1 MAESV
6 ERRRV
11 LAYGATTGVVA
22 LVGLAGSLAGGLESR
37 SAVQVTESLAGSV
50 PAGGAQG
57 AVPLS
62 QGVASP
68 PYEAFDLTPARQAL
82 HRLLPAHA
90 DQIELAAVDF
100 ALADTADPAGPVDPA
115 DAADR
120 ADPVDRTDRYRI
132 TAPSGSTRTSAV
144 SVSVSISGTSTSAL
158 LAGVGWYLKHV
169 AGVTISLPGD
179 SLAQLPARLPAPAAP
194 IVGAAAVRHRFALN
208 DTENG
213 YAGAYRTWADWER
226 LLDVLALHGFNEVLI
241 AAGHDE
247 VYRRVFA
254 EFGYSPEELDAWIPA
269 PAYQPWWLL
278 ANLSS
283 VGGPVSGDV
292 RQAGVD
298 LVRRIVARL
307 RELGLVPV
315 LPGYAGQVPDGFAG
329 RNPGASVIAQ
339 GDWNGYQRPDWLD
352 PRDPCYARV
361 ADSFYKH
368 QDEVYGRS
376 TAYKMDLLH
385 EGGQTGGVPLGDAAV
400 AVMAALQTARP
411 GATWV
416 ILGWQDNPRRDV
428 LDALRACGPAVCAA
442 GQVLV
447 VDGCS
452 DEAIEP
458 DREADWGGTAY
469 AFGAI
474 PNFGGRSLL
483 GGNAST
489 WTARFPKALVGT
501 AGAAGATRATGTAG
515 SPGKGSSLS
524 GIAWMPEAS
533 GHDPAAFELFA
544 ELAWRPDPV
553 DLGDWFDR
561 YAARRYGRR
570 DDAAANAWRTFS
582 QTAYSLEPGKF
593 PEGHDSL
600 FCAWPDFSAT
610 SAAPGGPVMRYD
622 AAAFQDA
629 VRMLLRADPALRAAD
644 AYRYDVVD
652 FTRQALAN
660 HARVLLPD
668 IKNAYIAKDLDS
680 YRHLTGRWLDA
691 MNLLDGLLA
700 TDERFLL
707 GTWLRSGG
715 WDARSLIT
723 TWGGRKPALS
733 LHNYGARELSG
744 LVADVY
750 LPRWRKH
757 FADHE
762 DVVTGAVCDL
772 PAADWYAFDDA
783 WAHTANSYPDTP
795 TGDPFAA
802 ANDIAVFLAAS

>member
-11 LAYGATTGVVA
+11 LAYGAATGVVA
-22 LVGLAGSLAGGLESR
+22 LVGTAGGLAGGLESR
-37 SAVQVTESLAGSV
+37 SAMKAAESLPGSAPAAGAAGAAG
-50 PAGGAQG
+50 AGGT
-57 AVPLS
+57 VPLS
-62 QGVASP
+62 ARAAPP

-82 HRLLPAHA
+82 RRLLPAHA
-90 DQIELAAVDF
+90 DQIELAAVD
-100 ALADTADPAGPVDPA
+100 
-115 DAADR
+115 AAS
-120 ADPVDRTDRYRI
+120 ADPVDQADRYRI
-132 TAPSGSTRTSAV
+132 TAPSGSAPAAAV
-144 SVSVSISGTSTSAL
+144 CVAGTSTSAL
-158 LAGVGWYLKHV
+158 LAGTGWYLKYV

-179 SLAQLPARLPAPAAP
+179 SLALLPARLPMPETAV
-194 IVGAAAVRHRFALN
+194 VGAAAVRHRFALN

-241 AAGHDE
+241 ATGHDE
-247 VYRRVFA
+247 VYRRVFT
-254 EFGYSPEELDAWIPA
+254 EFGYSLEELDAWIPA

-278 ANLSS
+278 GNLDA
-283 VGGPVSGDV
+283 VGGPVPADV

-307 RELGLVPV
+307 RELDLVPV
-315 LPGYAGQVPDGFAG
+315 LPGYAGQVPDGFAR
-329 RNPGASVIAQ
+329 RNPGVSVIVQ
-339 GDWNGYQRPDWLD
+339 GEWNGYRRPDWLD

-368 QDEVYGRS
+368 QDELYGRT

-385 EGGQTGGVPLGDAAV
+385 EGGEPGGVPMGEAAV

-416 ILGWQDNPRRDV
+416 MLGWQGNPRRDV
-428 LDALRACGPAVCAA
+428 LDALRSCGSAVCAA
-442 GQVLV
+442 GRVLV

-452 DEAIEP
+452 DQATEP
-458 DREADWGGTAY
+458 DRESDWGGTAY

-483 GGNAST
+483 GANAST
-489 WTARFPKALVGT
+489 WTSRFPQVLAGT
-501 AGAAGATRATGTAG
+501 AGAVGT
-515 SPGKGSSLS
+515 PGKGSSLS

-544 ELAWRPDPV
+544 ELAWRPDPIEV
-553 DLGDWFDR
+553 ADWFDR

-582 QTAYSLEPGKF
+582 QTAYSLQPGKS
-593 PEGHDSL
+593 PQAQDSL
-600 FCAWPDFSAT
+600 FSAWPDFSAT
-610 SAAPGGPVMRYD
+610 SAAPAGPAMRYD
-622 AAAFQDA
+622 AAAFQAA
-629 VRMLLRADPALRAAD
+629 VLTLLRADPALRAAD

-660 HARVLLPD
+660 HARVLLPR
-668 IKNAYIAKDLDS
+668 IKDAYVARDPDS

-691 MNLLDGLLA
+691 MRLLDRLLA

-723 TWGGRKPALS
+723 TWGGRKSALS
-733 LHNYGARELSG
+733 LHDYGARELAG

-757 FADHE
+757 FAEHE
-762 DVVTGAVCDL
+762 AVVTGAVDDL
-772 PAADWYAFDDA
+772 PAADWYALDDA
-783 WAHTANSYPDTP
+783 WAHAANTYSGVPS
-795 TGDPFAA
+795 GDPFAA